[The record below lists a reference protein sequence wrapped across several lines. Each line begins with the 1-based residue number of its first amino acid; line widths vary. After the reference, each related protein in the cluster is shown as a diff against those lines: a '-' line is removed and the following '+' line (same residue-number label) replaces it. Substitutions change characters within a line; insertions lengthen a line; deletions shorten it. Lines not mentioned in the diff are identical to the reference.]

1 MTAARKLAKSP
12 DRDGGIIAVVRRA
25 RHHIGG
31 LLEYIR

>member
-1 MTAARKLAKSP
+1 MTAARILAKSP
-12 DRDGGIIAVVRRA
+12 DGDGGIIAVVRA